1 MGITNKMWELGT
13 LLENIGEARNG
24 NIHISPGTNEKDYI
38 NDVKKRVPKIE
49 KALDDLKKYLAEIDS

>member
-1 MGITNKMWELGT
+1 MAITNKMWEIGT

-24 NIHISPGTNEKDYI
+24 NIHISPNTNEKDYI